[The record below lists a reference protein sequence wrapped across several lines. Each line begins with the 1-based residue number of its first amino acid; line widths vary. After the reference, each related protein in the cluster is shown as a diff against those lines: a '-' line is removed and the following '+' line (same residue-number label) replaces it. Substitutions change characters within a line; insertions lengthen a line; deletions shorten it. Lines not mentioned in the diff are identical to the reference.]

1 MQILFESLRH
11 GTRFLRAQTGFLP
24 LWSCWPSDWASA
36 RTVRSSPSSTA
47 ALRPLPYRNT
57 TELVEISVPQN
68 GPPLEVLQTARSF
81 SGVAA
86 FVTWGFHVENPQGA
100 VNTYGFYV
108 SPNLFS
114 VLGVEAAVG
123 RIFSPDE
130 NQPVIMLGYDYW
142 RRTSGDPRIVGQSL
156 KFQASPTPC
165 WRPARGILSL
175 GTRRQRI
182 RPR

>member
-1 MQILFESLRH
+1 MRAIFDSARH
-11 GTRFLRAQTGFLP
+11 AARTLRAQPGFAAMVVLA
-24 LWSCWPSDWASA
+24 LALGIGANCALF
-36 RTVRSSPSSTA
+36 TVVNSLL
-47 ALRPLPYRNT
+47 LRPLPYRNT

-108 SPNLFS
+108 SPNLFT

-123 RIFSPDE
+123 RVFSPDE

-142 RRTSGDPRIVGQSL
+142 RRTS
-156 KFQASPTPC
+156 
-165 WRPARGILSL
+165 
-175 GTRRQRI
+175 
-182 RPR
+182 